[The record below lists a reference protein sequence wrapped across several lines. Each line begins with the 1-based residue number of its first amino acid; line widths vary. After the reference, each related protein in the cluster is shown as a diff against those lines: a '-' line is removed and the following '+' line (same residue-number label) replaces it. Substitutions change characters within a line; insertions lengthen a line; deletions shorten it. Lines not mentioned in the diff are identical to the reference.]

1 MAIDRNPSDVTQPA
15 EQIQQ
20 NPFIKGESLF
30 KSIPRSINDVR
41 AEEVT
46 VEESSA
52 VTQVLIEILN
62 WFFSNNGKH
71 RDLLLSECSFADA
84 YATDPSTANT
94 KQQLI
99 TIQPVATYQVRR
111 NPSIVVVV
119 GSPVTTKTGVGI
131 AIEGSSIASMSNN
144 QFKRSYN
151 TYSVQITASSSSQQ
165 TTNKIA
171 RLLGD
176 IFNLHIPQYYQ
187 SVVIN
192 DMAKSQIIFPQEYGQ
207 PEFLNKDLQEGANVE
222 RVWSYQLSFKAEYES
237 LRTIQGVGN
246 LTVDNKKG
254 SLILKHDLPEIVK
267 MGRQY
272 VITVKS
278 NTVGVKLYTTNPNI
292 FDLNKLSGPF
302 GTGSGDYIYRG
313 QALRTGSFKLYVQ
326 DMAETN
332 KVESSHTVDF

>member
-1 MAIDRNPSDVTQPA
+1 MTIDRNPSDITQPA
-15 EQIQQ
+15 EQTQQ
-20 NPFIKGESLF
+20 TPLIKNESIF
-30 KSIPRSINDVR
+30 KSVPRSTNEVR

-46 VEESSA
+46 IEESSA

-62 WFFSNNGKH
+62 WFFSNKGKH

-111 NPSIVVVV
+111 NPSIVVIV
-119 GSPVTTKTGVGI
+119 GSPVTTKTGIGI
-131 AIEGSSIASMSNN
+131 AIEGSSIASMNN
-144 QFKRSYN
+144 GQFKRSFN
-151 TYSVQITASSSSQQ
+151 TYSVEITASSSSQQ

-171 RLLGD
+171 RILGD

-192 DMAKSQIIFPQEYGQ
+192 DMAKSQIIFPQEYAQ
-207 PEFLNKDLQEGANVE
+207 PEFLNKDLQEGANIE
-222 RVWSYQLSFKAEYES
+222 RIWSYKITFKAEYES
-237 LRTIQGVGN
+237 LRTVKGVGN

-254 SLILKHDLPEIVK
+254 RLILNHDLPEKVK
-267 MGRQY
+267 MGQQY

-292 FDLNKLSGPF
+292 FDIKKLSGPF
-302 GTGSGDYIYRG
+302 GTGIGDYIYRG
-313 QALRTGSFKLYVQ
+313 QALRTGSFKLFVQ
-326 DMAETN
+326 DMAQDN
-332 KVESSHTVDF
+332 KMESNHTVDF

>member
-1 MAIDRNPSDVTQPA
+1 MTIDRNPSDIIQPA
-15 EQIQQ
+15 EQTQQ
-20 NPFIKGESLF
+20 TPLIKGESLF

-41 AEEVT
+41 TEEVT

-52 VTQVLIEILN
+52 VAQVLIEILN
-62 WFFSNNGKH
+62 WFFSNKGKH

-99 TIQPVATYQVRR
+99 TIQSVATYQVRR
-111 NPSIVVVV
+111 NPSIIVIV

-222 RVWSYQLSFKAEYES
+222 RIWSYQLSFKAEYES

-246 LTVDNKKG
+246 LMVDNKKG

-267 MGRQY
+267 MGQQY
-272 VITVKS
+272 IITVKS
-278 NTVGVKLYTTNPNI
+278 NTIGVKLY
-292 FDLNKLSGPF
+292 LSL
-302 GTGSGDYIYRG
+302 I
-313 QALRTGSFKLYVQ
+313 
-326 DMAETN
+326 
-332 KVESSHTVDF
+332 HI

>member
-1 MAIDRNPSDVTQPA
+1 MAIDRKSSDVIQPA

-20 NPFIKGESLF
+20 TPLIKNESLF

-41 AEEVT
+41 AEET
-46 VEESSA
+46 IIEESSA
-52 VTQVLIEILN
+52 VTQVLIEVLN

-71 RDLLLSECSFADA
+71 RNLLLSECSFADA
-84 YATDPSTANT
+84 FATDPSTANT

-99 TIQPVATYQVRR
+99 TIQPIATYQVRR
-111 NPSIVVVV
+111 NPSIIVLV
-119 GSPVTTKTGVGI
+119 GSPVTQKTGVGI
-131 AIEGSSIASMSNN
+131 AIEGSSIASMNNN
-144 QFKRSYN
+144 QFKRSFN
-151 TYSVQITASSSSQQ
+151 TYSVKIVASSSSQQ

-192 DMAKSQIIFPQEYGQ
+192 DMAKSQIIFPQEYNQ
-207 PEFLNKDLQEGANVE
+207 PEFLSKDLQEGANIE
-222 RVWSYQLSFKAEYES
+222 RIWSYELTFKAEYES
-237 LRTIQGVGN
+237 LRTIKGVGN
-246 LTVDNKKG
+246 LTIDNKKG
-254 SLILKHDLPEIVK
+254 NLILKHDLPEKLK

-292 FDLNKLSGPF
+292 FDLKALSGPF
-302 GTGSGDYIYRG
+302 GTGTGDYLYRG
-313 QALRTGSFKLYVQ
+313 QALRTGSFKLFVQ
-326 DMAETN
+326 DMAQDN
-332 KVESSHTVDF
+332 KIESSHSVEF

>member
-1 MAIDRNPSDVTQPA
+1 MAIDRNPSDIIQPA
-15 EQIQQ
+15 EQTQQ
-20 NPFIKGESLF
+20 TPLIKGESLF
-30 KSIPRSINDVR
+30 RSIPRSINEVR
-41 AEEVT
+41 AQEVM

-52 VTQVLIEILN
+52 VTQVLIEVLN

-71 RDLLLSECSFADA
+71 RNLMLSECSFADA

-99 TIQPVATYQVRR
+99 TIQSIATYQVRK
-111 NPSIVVVV
+111 NPSIVVIV

-131 AIEGSSIASMSNN
+131 AIEGSSIASMNSS

-151 TYSVQITASSSSQQ
+151 SYSVQITASSSSQQ

-171 RLLGD
+171 RMLGD

-207 PEFLNKDLQEGANVE
+207 PEFLNKDVQEGANIE
-222 RVWSYQLSFKAEYES
+222 RIWSYQLSFKAEYES
-237 LRTIQGVGN
+237 LRTVKGVGN

-254 SLILKHDLPEIVK
+254 SLILKHDLPEKVR
-267 MGRQY
+267 MGQQY

-278 NTVGVKLYTTNPNI
+278 NTVGAKLYTTNPNI
-292 FDLNKLSGPF
+292 FDIKKLSGPF
-302 GTGSGDYIYRG
+302 GTGTGDYIYRG
-313 QALRTGSFKLYVQ
+313 QALRTGSFKLFLQ
-326 DMAETN
+326 DMAENN
-332 KVESSHTVDF
+332 KIQSSHTVDF